1 MKWTSKFGADLGPP
15 SQSLYFTRDDWIFFY
30 LQVLQDQGCPP
41 SHLEVRVQ
49 HRICPRLIKEADDV
63 RALVMRIKVDNL
75 TGAVRSV
82 PVSGSVLAAA
92 QCVYLCDLRGV
103 RPSVVE

>member
-1 MKWTSKFGADLGPP
+1 MVFWSLLLKHF
-15 SQSLYFTRDDWIFFY
+15 SQIISY
-30 LQVLQDQGCPP
+30 LCLFLTVVVQVLQDQGCPP

-92 QCVYLCDLRGV
+92 QCVYL
-103 RPSVVE
+103 

>member
-1 MKWTSKFGADLGPP
+1 MRCTSKFGVDLGPP
-15 SQSLYFTRDDWIFFY
+15 TVSRCISQEMTGYLFY

-92 QCVYLCDLRGV
+92 QCVYL
-103 RPSVVE
+103 